1 MKKLLLIV
9 AAIAC
14 SGTILFNSCGSASH
28 AAEDAAPRKMV
39 VGYFM
44 TDGADSFK
52 PDYEKLTHICLAFAH
67 MRGDGHLYADGIEQ
81 ARHVIADAHDHGV
94 KVIISLRDADNVSAA
109 LADTALRHQLV
120 AETRAAVEKYGV
132 DGVDVDYEEWGGDDN
147 SKRENLEAFYVELRE
162 ALPGKLLTAAV
173 RASTSDDGLNKGSMY
188 EHLDYVFPMVYDAC
202 GGWGGMSWG
211 KVGQHSSNEFFDKA
225 IAYFVDSIGVPK
237 EKICPGVPFYG
248 YEFVSDTTTVG
259 VDARVYRDILA
270 SHPDIDASLSDSI
283 GLLWYNGVPTI
294 KRKAREVIEKDLAG
308 IMIWEISQDTDDASR
323 SLLSAIHS
331 TFNPE

>member
-1 MKKLLLIV
+1 MKTLFKIAAASVLAGAFLL
-9 AAIAC
+9 
-14 SGTILFNSCGSASH
+14 GSCGGATQTS
-28 AAEDAAPRKMV
+28 EDAAPRKMV

-44 TDGADSFK
+44 THGADSYK

-67 MRGDGHLYADGIEQ
+67 MRGDGHLYADDIANAGQ
-81 ARHVIADAHDHGV
+81 VIKDAHANGV

-109 LADTALRHQLV
+109 LADTTLRHQLV

-173 RASTSDDGLNKGSMY
+173 RASTSDDGLNKASMY
-188 EHLDYVFPMVYDAC
+188 EHLDYVFPMIYDAC

-248 YEFVSDTTTVG
+248 YEFVSDTTTAG
-259 VDARVYRDILA
+259 VDARVYKDILA
-270 SHPDIDASLSDSI
+270 AHPEVDAHLTDSI
-283 GLLWYNGVPTI
+283 GLLWYNGVPTM
-294 KRKAREVIEKDLAG
+294 KRKAQEVMDKGLAG
-308 IMIWEISQDTDDASR
+308 IMIWEISQDTDDPSR
-323 SLLSAIHS
+323 SLLSAIHT